1 MLAPTGIQ
9 VSLHDST
16 PSINQQLPLNVSNS
30 SNQEDD
36 MELWSVSKHHTLY
49 ETIDL
54 LNQYENDSF
63 SIVHKIL
70 EA

>member
-54 LNQYENDSF
+54 FNQYENDSF